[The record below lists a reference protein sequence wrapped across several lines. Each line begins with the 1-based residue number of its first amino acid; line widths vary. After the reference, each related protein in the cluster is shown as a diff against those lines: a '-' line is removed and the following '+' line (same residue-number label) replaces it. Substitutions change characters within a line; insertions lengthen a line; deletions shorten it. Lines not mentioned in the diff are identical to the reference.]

1 MARGHAAMTFTGI
14 NLIHVRR
21 ALALAVEHTHHEI
34 ATCSD
39 VEIWAEEIEELE
51 RDKASYEKLLARI
64 DGRLLP

>member
-39 VEIWAEEIEELE
+39 VEIWADEIEELE